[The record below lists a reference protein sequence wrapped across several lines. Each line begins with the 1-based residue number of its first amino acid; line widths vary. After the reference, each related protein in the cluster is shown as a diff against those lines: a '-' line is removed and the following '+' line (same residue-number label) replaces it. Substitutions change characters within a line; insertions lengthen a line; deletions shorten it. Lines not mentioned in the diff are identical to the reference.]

1 MLPSNSTSSRC
12 ENEAFVRDF
21 LQISTLRCSPL
32 LSSTLFYCALLF
44 STLLYSTILCST
56 LISSALRSSPLLSAD
71 LLYSP
76 LISSTVLCLVLW
88 CCLAGANWTQWP
100 FELCFVMVMMFHR
113 CQLDTMTFWV
123 MFCDGDNVPQ
133 VPTGHNDLSSYV
145 LWWWCE
151 SP

>member
-1 MLPSNSTSSRC
+1 MFRANPNIQMTSMMSKNEAFVRCFRQIPRVEDVKMTLSCEASVKFQDLKIRRRSFRAMLPSNSTSSRC

-71 LLYSP
+71 LLYR
-76 LISSTVLCLVLW
+76 
-88 CCLAGANWTQWP
+88 WTQ
-100 FELCFVMVMMFHR
+100 
-113 CQLDTMTFWV
+113 
-123 MFCDGDNVPQ
+123 
-133 VPTGHNDLSSYV
+133 
-145 LWWWCE
+145 
-151 SP
+151 